1 MSDEEDENIE
11 SEESGESGET
21 GEFSA
26 YNDSAKE
33 DGVIPLSGMYKDW
46 FLDYASYVIL
56 ERAVPALMDGF
67 KPVQR
72 RIMHSMK
79 EMDDGRYNKVANII
93 GNTMKYH
100 PHGDASIGDALVQL
114 GQKDLLIDMQGNW
127 GNIMTGDSAAA
138 PRYIEA
144 RISKFASHVVFN
156 SKTTEWIP
164 SYDGRNKEPVLLPVK
179 FPLLLAQG
187 AEGIAVGMACKV
199 LPHNF
204 IELVDGSIDV
214 LRGKKTNLMPDFP
227 QGGMADFSGYNEGLR
242 GGKVRIRAKISKED
256 SKTLKISE
264 IPFGTTTGSLIDSI
278 LKANDKGK
286 IKIKKIEDNT
296 SAEVEIMIYLAPG
309 VSPDKTID
317 ALYAFTFCE
326 MSISPNT
333 SVIVDNKPMFL
344 GVNEILKI
352 TTNSTVNL
360 LKLELEIRRSELEE
374 QWHFASLEKIFIEN
388 KIYIDFDG
396 KTYEEAI
403 EVTHELLK
411 PHIKHLKRKVTD
423 DDVKRLL
430 EIKMRRITKHDSDK
444 ADTFISSLE
453 DELKQIAHHLANLIE
468 FTIEYFK
475 DLKKKFGEGKER
487 KTEIKTFDN
496 IAAQKVVIANKKLYV
511 DREEGFVGWGLRGG
525 DFIKECSDLD
535 DVILFFKSGK
545 MMVTR
550 IADKKFVGKGI
561 IHCAVWKK
569 GDVRTIY
576 HLIYRDGGENGPTMM
591 KRFAVKSIT
600 RDTEY
605 DLTKGTKGSKIYYF
619 SYHPNGEREV
629 VNVQLRPRPHLK
641 RIRFDIDFGELLI
654 KGRSSAG
661 NRVTKEMVAKIVQK
675 EVGESTLSAT
685 KIWWDEVVS
694 RLNVDGRG
702 KLLGQF
708 KGDDRILTLYSN
720 GEYKLSNFDIANH
733 FADNLVHIEKWHPDR
748 AISCVYYDA
757 EKELHYVKRFL
768 IETRSDKP
776 TSFISESEGSSLSVV
791 STAYKP
797 KIIVQYNKRLKETKN
812 LADKEIDLSDFI
824 EVKGM
829 KSQGNQ
835 LTKLKVKEI
844 ELVGPIEGDEP
855 WPKTEVAEKT
865 SAKNS
870 TEEKDEKTEK
880 PTSDDEN
887 PVEIEWD
894 LSGEDSEEAENKK
907 TKKGNPIKDEEDDS
921 QAKLF

>member
-1 MSDEEDENIE
+1 M
-11 SEESGESGET
+11 SEENNEHIDDEHLDPSENHEN
-21 GEFSA
+21 EQP
-26 YNDSAKE
+26 E
-33 DGVIPLSGMYKDW
+33 DGITPITGMYKEW

-100 PHGDASIGDALVQL
+100 PHGDASIGDALVQV
-114 GQKDLLIDMQGNW
+114 GQKDILIDMQGNW
-127 GNIMTGDSAAA
+127 GNILTGDSAAA

-144 RISKFASHVVFN
+144 RLSKFASHVVFN
-156 SKTTEWIP
+156 SKTTEWLP
-164 SYDGRNKEPVLLPVK
+164 SYDGRNKEPALLPVK

-187 AEGIAVGMACKV
+187 AEGIAVGMACKIM
-199 LPHNF
+199 PHNF
-204 IELVDGSIDV
+204 VELIDASIDV
-214 LRGKKTNLMPDFP
+214 LRGKKTDILPDFP
-227 QGGMADFSGYNEGLR
+227 QGGMADFSNYNDGLR
-242 GGKVRIRAKISKED
+242 GGKVRVRAKINKED
-256 SKTLKISE
+256 SKTLKITE
-264 IPFGTTTGSLIDSI
+264 VPFGTTTVTLIDSI
-278 LKANDKGK
+278 LKANEKGK
-286 IKIKKIEDNT
+286 IKIKKVEDNT
-296 SAEVEIMIYLAPG
+296 AAEVEIMIYLAPG

-317 ALYAFTFCE
+317 ALYAFTYCE

-360 LKLELEIRRSELEE
+360 LKRELEIRKGELEE

-403 EVTHELLK
+403 EVTHVLLK

-430 EIKMRRITKHDSDK
+430 EIKMRRITKHDADK
-444 ADTFISSLE
+444 ADTFIESLE
-453 DELKQIAHHLANLIE
+453 EELKQIAFHLENLIE
-468 FTIEYFK
+468 FAIDYFK
-475 DLKKKFGEGKER
+475 DLKKRFGEGRER
-487 KTEIKTFDN
+487 KTEIKIFDN
-496 IAAQKVVIANKKLYV
+496 ITARKVVVANKKLYV
-511 DREEGFVGWGLRGG
+511 DKEEGFVGWNLKNAE
-525 DFIKECSDLD
+525 FVKECSDLD
-535 DVILFFKSGK
+535 DVIVFFKTGK

-576 HLIYRDGGENGPTMM
+576 HLIYRDGGESGATMM

-600 RDTEY
+600 REKEY

-619 SYHPNGEREV
+619 SYHPNGEREIV
-629 VNVQLRPRPHLK
+629 SVQLRPRPHLK

-654 KGRSSAG
+654 KGRGSAG
-661 NRVTKEMVAKIVQK
+661 NRVTKEIVAKVVQK

-685 KIWWDEVVS
+685 KIWWDEIVS
-694 RLNVDGRG
+694 RLNVDERGR
-702 KLLGQF
+702 LLGKF
-708 KGDDRILTLYSN
+708 SGDDKILTIYDS
-720 GEYKLSNFDIANH
+720 GEYKLSNFDVANRY
-733 FADNLVHIEKWHPDR
+733 ADNIIHIEKWHPER
-748 AISCVYYDA
+748 PISAVYFDA
-757 EKELHYVKRFL
+757 EKDLYYVKRFL
-768 IETRSDKP
+768 IETKSEKR
-776 TSFISESEGSSLSVV
+776 TVFISESEGSRLEAV

-797 KIIVQYNKRLKETKN
+797 LIKIEYNKRLKETKN
-812 LADKEIDLSDFI
+812 LPDKEVQLDDFI
-824 EVKGM
+824 DVKGM

-844 ELVGPIEGDEP
+844 TLVGPIEGTEP
-855 WPKTEVAEKT
+855 WPEPEKKV
-865 SAKNS
+865 SPKNEDDS
-870 TEEKDEKTEK
+870 DDDENES
-880 PTSDDEN
+880 SDDEG
-887 PVEIEWD
+887 PVEVEWD
-894 LSGEDSEEAENKK
+894 LSGDDTKAEKP
-907 TKKGNPIKDEEDDS
+907 KKGNPIKDEDDDS
-921 QAKLF
+921 QASLF